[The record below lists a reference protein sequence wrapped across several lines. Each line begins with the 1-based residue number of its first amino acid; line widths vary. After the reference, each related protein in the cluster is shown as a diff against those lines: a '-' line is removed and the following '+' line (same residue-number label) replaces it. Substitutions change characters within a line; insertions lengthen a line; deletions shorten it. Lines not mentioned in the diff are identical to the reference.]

1 MPMPDKVFLD
11 TNILVYLANEDSPFH
26 HRVVPRFK
34 KLAGECE
41 LWISRQVLREYAV
54 IMTRTGTV
62 EKPLSPKEVAADIE
76 QWEGIFQIADETE
89 EVTRILVELIKEY
102 DIKGKSIHDANIIA
116 TMTANMI
123 ENLFTF
129 NADDFKKFTN
139 VELIGI

>member
-1 MPMPDKVFLD
+1 MTMPDKVFLD

-26 HRVVPRFK
+26 QRAVTRFK

-54 IMTRTGTV
+54 VMTRAGTI
-62 EKPLSPKEVAADIE
+62 EKPLSPKEVATDIE
-76 QWEGIFQIADETE
+76 QWEDIFQVADETE
-89 EVTRILVELIKEY
+89 AVTRILVELIKEY

-116 TMTANMI
+116 TMKANMI
-123 ENLFTF
+123 ENLFTL
-129 NADDFKKFTN
+129 NANDFKKFSN